1 MAATRPKIG
10 KTWIECAKP
19 FLDVVGGTKGGILFR
34 STIIQPF
41 FRYGIE

>member
-19 FLDVVGGTKGGILFR
+19 FLDVGKGGILFR